1 MEKEV
6 EKQKK
11 RKSGKQRE
19 RPKIAGHFFLKK
31 PFWTGMSLI
40 ILYFLMDA
48 YLLDT
53 GEEMEPVLLGLCLGA
68 SLALFYLYYVHGRVF
83 GPERKGAIDIPSFC
97 KHPKQAAGIG
107 FLILVLLSVLLFVG
121 YQPMMTDWFP
131 SLGDHYYRSQLTLLL
146 LIAPMIEE
154 LSFRYFLYDRWARRK
169 YGIVKGILLTGLIF
183 VICHPV
189 GNIQSMIL
197 YWVPTLAFY
206 LIYETFG
213 LYGSIAA
220 HMIFN
225 FVAL

>member
-19 RPKIAGHFFLKK
+19 RPRIAGHFFQKK

-53 GEEMEPVLLGLCLGA
+53 GEELKTITLGLCLGG
-68 SLALFYLYYVHGRVF
+68 SLGLFYLYYVHGRLF
-83 GPERKGAIDIPSFC
+83 GPERKDTKDIPSFI
-97 KHPKQAAGIG
+97 KNKKRASGIG
-107 FLILVLLSVLLFVG
+107 FLILLLISVLLFIG
-121 YQPMMTDWFP
+121 YDPIATDWFS
-131 SLGDHYYRSQLTLLL
+131 SLGETYYRSQLTLLL

-154 LSFRYFLYDRWARRK
+154 LAFRYFLYDRWARRK
-169 YGIVKGILLTGLIF
+169 YGVVKGILLTGLIF

-189 GNIQSMIL
+189 GNIQSIIL
-197 YWVPTLAFY
+197 YWVPTLVFY
-206 LIYETFG
+206 MIYETFG
-213 LYGSIAA
+213 LYGSITT